1 MARMKT
7 GRMMSPKTVDPKT
20 GARIADPEK
29 VGRES
34 QRGMTYSS
42 WPEMQKQY
50 KEGKNEDVKTLFNMK
65 STPQEVKDYVQGKV
79 NTLSEKYGEPVVNS
93 VGGVQYGYN
102 AEFNDK
108 PVKKVDPPKETI
120 EKMPIRKPKL
130 GGFEPGKL
138 AGNTN
143 VAKKEAT
150 AFVNPAAAMKTKT
163 KTGRALT
170 GGGSGLKKVG
180 NETGT
185 LGSAR
190 AVKGTRNVAKAGYK
204 REENLFKANAQT
216 SALGKD
222 FSKMA
227 SGDIASYRK
236 NLKSERRDYRKSGVD
251 ADTKQQAIT
260 GATMDIRQSR
270 KAEKFAKKAY
280 NANLNSFN
288 PSKVAEYKNSIDNAN
303 NRNTMAEKI
312 KAAGQKAKR
321 GSFGQM
327 PL

>member
-7 GRMMSPKTVDPKT
+7 SRLTK
-20 GARIADPEK
+20 
-29 VGRES
+29 
-34 QRGMTYSS
+34 MT
-42 WPEMQKQY
+42 
-50 KEGKNEDVKTLFNMK
+50 T
-65 STPQEVKDYVQGKV
+65 TPQGPGKPAPKIESSDWGKYEAYVKQKKAYDTDKTEYDARWKRSNEMSQGSISPYNFEKAPAEVKPPV
-79 NTLSEKYGEPVVNS
+79 NDRVTVNI
-93 VGGVQYGYN
+93 
-102 AEFNDK
+102 
-108 PVKKVDPPKETI
+108 PK
-120 EKMPIRKPKL
+120 R
-130 GGFEPGKL
+130 EPGKL
-138 AGNTN
+138 AGYNG
-143 VAKKEAT
+143 KKEAT
-150 AFVNPAAAMKTKT
+150 SFVNPAPATKTKT

-170 GGGSGLKKVG
+170 GGGNGLVKVG
-180 NETGT
+180 RETGT

-190 AVKGTRNVAKAGYK
+190 VVKGTKNVAKAGYK

-222 FSKMA
+222 FNKMT
-227 SGDIASYRK
+227 SGEIKDYRK

-280 NANLNSFN
+280 EGTLNSFK
-288 PSKVAEYKNSIDNAN
+288 PSKVAEYKSSIENAA

-312 KAAGQKAKR
+312 KKAGAKAAG
-321 GSFGQM
+321 FNGQM

>member
-7 GRMMSPKTVDPKT
+7 GRLTTKMGGPGDPVTPPKAAPKTESSDWGKYEAYVKQKKAYDTDKT
-20 GARIADPEK
+20 EYDARWNKWNKLGQGSITPYNFEK
-29 VGRES
+29 A
-34 QRGMTYSS
+34 
-42 WPEMQKQY
+42 P
-50 KEGKNEDVKTLFNMK
+50 D
-65 STPQEVKDYVQGKV
+65 EVKPPV
-79 NTLSEKYGEPVVNS
+79 NDRVAIK
-93 VGGVQYGYN
+93 
-102 AEFNDK
+102 K
-108 PVKKVDPPKETI
+108 PVR
-120 EKMPIRKPKL
+120 EKT
-130 GGFEPGKL
+130 L
-138 AGNTN
+138 AGNFNT
-143 VAKKEAT
+143 KKEPT
-150 AFVNPAAAMKTKT
+150 AFINPAPAKNVKT

-190 AVKGTRNVAKAGYK
+190 AVKGTRSVSKAGYN
-204 REENLFKANAQT
+204 REEKLFKANAQT

-222 FSKMA
+222 FNKMT
-227 SGDIASYRK
+227 SGEIKDYRK
-236 NLKSERRDYRKSGVD
+236 NLKSERRDYRKSGLD

-280 NANLNSFN
+280 EGNLNSFK
-288 PSKVAEYKNSIDNAN
+288 PSKVAEYKNSTDNAN

-312 KAAGQKAKR
+312 KRAGSKAAG
-321 GSFGQM
+321 FNGQM

>member
-7 GRMMSPKTVDPKT
+7 SRMTAKM
-20 GARIADPEK
+20 
-29 VGRES
+29 
-34 QRGMTYSS
+34 
-42 WPEMQKQY
+42 
-50 KEGKNEDVKTLFNMK
+50 
-65 STPQEVKDYVQGKV
+65 
-79 NTLSEKYGEPVVNS
+79 
-93 VGGVQYGYN
+93 GGPG
-102 AEFNDK
+102 
-108 PVKKVDPPKETI
+108 DPPKTTVKKESSNAGDWSKYEAYVSQKKAYDTDKTEYTERWNRANESSGRSI
-120 EKMPIRKPKL
+120 SPYNFEKPPAEVKPPVNDRVSVKIPKR
-130 GGFEPGKL
+130 EPGKL
-138 AGNTN
+138 AGYTG
-143 VAKKEAT
+143 KKEAT
-150 AFVNPAAAMKTKT
+150 AFVNPSPAMNTKT

-170 GGGSGLKKVG
+170 GGGGGLKKVG

-204 REENLFKANAQT
+204 REGELFKANAQT

-222 FSKMA
+222 FSNMA

-236 NLKSERRDYRKSGVD
+236 NLKSERRDYRKSGLD

-280 NANLNSFN
+280 DGKLNSFK
-288 PSKVAEYKNSIDNAN
+288 PSKVAEYKNSTDNAN

-312 KAAGQKAKR
+312 KAAGEKAKR
-321 GSFGQM
+321 GSFGGM
-327 PL
+327 PTS

>member
-7 GRMMSPKTVDPKT
+7 SRMTAKM
-20 GARIADPEK
+20 
-29 VGRES
+29 
-34 QRGMTYSS
+34 
-42 WPEMQKQY
+42 
-50 KEGKNEDVKTLFNMK
+50 
-65 STPQEVKDYVQGKV
+65 
-79 NTLSEKYGEPVVNS
+79 
-93 VGGVQYGYN
+93 GGPG
-102 AEFNDK
+102 
-108 PVKKVDPPKETI
+108 DPPKTTVKKESSNAADWGKYEAYVKQKKAYDTDKTEYDARWKRSNEMSQGSI
-120 EKMPIRKPKL
+120 SPYNFEKAPAEVKPPVNDRVTVNIPKR
-130 GGFEPGKL
+130 EPGKL
-138 AGNTN
+138 AGYNG
-143 VAKKEAT
+143 KKEAT
-150 AFVNPAAAMKTKT
+150 SFVNPAPATKTKT

-170 GGGSGLKKVG
+170 GGGNGLVKVG
-180 NETGT
+180 RETGT

-190 AVKGTRNVAKAGYK
+190 VVKGTKNVAKAGYK

-222 FSKMA
+222 FNKMT
-227 SGDIASYRK
+227 SGEIKDYRK

-280 NANLNSFN
+280 EGTLNSFK
-288 PSKVAEYKNSIDNAN
+288 PSKVAEYKSSIENAA

-312 KAAGQKAKR
+312 KKAGAKAAG
-321 GSFGQM
+321 FNGQM

>member
-1 MARMKT
+1 
-7 GRMMSPKTVDPKT
+7 MSPKTVDPKT
-20 GARIADPEK
+20 GNRIADPEK

-34 QRGMTYSS
+34 QKGMTYSS
-42 WPEMQKQY
+42 WPEMQNQY
-50 KEGKNEDVKTLFNMK
+50 KQGKNEDVKTLFNNK
-65 STPQEVKDYVQGKV
+65 NTPPEVRDYVQGKV
-79 NTLSEKYGEPVVNS
+79 NTLSEKYGEPVINS
-93 VGGVQYGYN
+93 AGGAQYSYN
-102 AEFNDK
+102 ADFIDK

-120 EKMPIRKPKL
+120 DNMPIKSPRL
-130 GGFEPGKL
+130 GSFEPGKL

-143 VAKKEAT
+143 TPSKEKT
-150 AFVNPAAAMKTKT
+150 AFVNPSPAMKTKT

-170 GGGSGLKKVG
+170 GGGSGLNKVD

-190 AVKGTRNVAKAGYK
+190 AVKGTKNVAKAGYK

-222 FSKMA
+222 FNKMT
-227 SGDIASYRK
+227 SGEIKDYRK

-270 KAEKFAKKAY
+270 KAETFAKKAY
-280 NANLNSFN
+280 NANLNSFK

-312 KAAGQKAKR
+312 KKAGAKAAG
-321 GSFGQM
+321 FNGQM

>member
-7 GRMMSPKTVDPKT
+7 SRMTAKM
-20 GARIADPEK
+20 
-29 VGRES
+29 
-34 QRGMTYSS
+34 
-42 WPEMQKQY
+42 
-50 KEGKNEDVKTLFNMK
+50 
-65 STPQEVKDYVQGKV
+65 
-79 NTLSEKYGEPVVNS
+79 
-93 VGGVQYGYN
+93 GGPG
-102 AEFNDK
+102 
-108 PVKKVDPPKETI
+108 DPPKTTVKKESSTAGDWSKYEAYVKQKKAYDTDKTEYDARWKRSNESSRGSI
-120 EKMPIRKPKL
+120 SPYNFEAAPAEVKPPVNDRVTVKIAKR
-130 GGFEPGKL
+130 EPGKL
-138 AGNTN
+138 AGYNG
-143 VAKKEAT
+143 KKEKT
-150 AFVNPAAAMKTKT
+150 AFVNPAPASKTKT

-190 AVKGTRNVAKAGYK
+190 AVKGNKSVAKAGYN
-204 REENLFKANAQT
+204 REEKLFKANAQT

-222 FSKMA
+222 FNKMT
-227 SGDIASYRK
+227 SGEIKDYRK

-280 NANLNSFN
+280 EGKLNSFK
-288 PSKVAEYKNSIDNAN
+288 PSKVAEYKNSTDNAN

-312 KAAGQKAKR
+312 KKAGAKAAG
-321 GSFGQM
+321 FNGQM